1 MISESMDWSRR
12 EDLNPPSAVYDTA
25 ALALSYT
32 GSCLKVYSLA
42 ARIHQKVITPWGRSP
57 RRPRCSLSL
66 TLTLPSRSMGR
77 SIGASHLRSNPFRLL
92 EFP

>member
-12 EDLNPPSAVYDTA
+12 EDLNPPSAVYDSA

-32 GSCLKVYSLA
+32 GSCLKVYSLERA
-42 ARIHQKVITPWGRSP
+42 FTKKVITLVGQESEKTAMQLQPHTDRSFHGQRHVIA
-57 RRPRCSLSL
+57 RRQYLLEPV
-66 TLTLPSRSMGR
+66 
-77 SIGASHLRSNPFRLL
+77 SNL